1 MIDYY
6 KAIDTE
12 TGQAVPYLREVSNR
26 ISPEMSAQDC
36 FVALSFLREE
46 LEELWTNGTLDKE
59 LDEITGSR
67 GVVFATG
74 TPISNSMAELFTMQR
89 YLQRETLEQHG
100 LSSFDAWA
108 STFGETVTAVELAP
122 EGYTLIGR

>member
-1 MIDYY
+1 
-6 KAIDTE
+6 
-12 TGQAVPYLREVSNR
+12 
-26 ISPEMSAQDC
+26 
-36 FVALSFLREE
+36 
-46 LEELWTNGTLDKE
+46 
-59 LDEITGSR
+59 
-67 GVVFATG
+67 
-74 TPISNSMAELFTMQR
+74 MQR